1 MAKAKVNKRARAKEF
16 LTDWVAAYPEG
27 EERTKAEEL
36 VELLTNDKSP
46 EDAAA
51 RIADGVLR
59 QDEFSRNLDEGR
71 ATLTAREQEV
81 STALEAISKERK
93 DVWGWYDHAKPRLEH
108 YDQLVRDGKIE
119 ALTTGDGVKRVKNP
133 ADPAGTASTNGTG
146 VSKEDLAAE
155 MQKFAGEAVPVM
167 AVMSHLGM
175 RHYQDFGEI
184 LSPTAMTELT
194 QHADVTRLG
203 LEGVYD
209 LVHQDRYAAK
219 AKDADEKRIEG
230 IKAEAH
236 KAGMA
241 AQAKA
246 AGPGYPVAG
255 APDAALPDL
264 FAQTDEQRQA
274 AEVASDPAAM
284 AAAYRAKVAET
295 AADDPGFVG

>member
-1 MAKAKVNKRARAKEF
+1 MAKKVNKRARAKEF
-16 LTDWVAAYPEG
+16 LTEFVAAHPEG
-27 EERTKAEEL
+27 EKREKAEEL
-36 VELLTNDKSP
+36 VKFLTADDSP
-46 EDAAA
+46 EEAAA
-51 RIADGVLR
+51 HIADGVLR

-71 ATLTAREQEV
+71 ETLTAKEKDV
-81 STALEAISKERK
+81 SDALEAISKERK

-119 ALTTGDGVKRVKNP
+119 ALTKGGEVTKPDDKVVT
-133 ADPAGTASTNGTG
+133 AGTPQTNGTG

-167 AVMSHLGM
+167 AVMAHLGM

-184 LSPTAMTELT
+184 LSPKAMTELT
-194 QHADVTRLG
+194 QHADVSRLG
-203 LEGVYD
+203 LEGVYN
-209 LVHQDRYAAK
+209 LVHQDRYDAK
-219 AKDADEKRIEG
+219 AKDVDDKRIET

-241 AQAKA
+241 EQAKA

-255 APDAALPDL
+255 APEAALPDL

-274 AEVASDPAAM
+274 AAVASDPAAM
-284 AAAYRAKVAET
+284 AAAYRAKVAEVSP
-295 AADDPGFVG
+295 DDPGFVG